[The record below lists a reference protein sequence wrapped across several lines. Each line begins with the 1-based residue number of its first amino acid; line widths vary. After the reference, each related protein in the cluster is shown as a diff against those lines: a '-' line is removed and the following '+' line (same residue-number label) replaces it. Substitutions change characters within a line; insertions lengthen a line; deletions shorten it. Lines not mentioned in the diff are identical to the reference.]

1 MSIESEVF
9 KKYKLKES
17 NLIPYGFIKEKELY
31 KYSKE
36 FMNNT
41 FKADIYTNN
50 EGQVLGK
57 VIELEL
63 NEEYTNFRMENA
75 IGEFVNT
82 VRDEYIKIL
91 QDIANKCYEREEFIF
106 EQTNRITNL
115 ISEKYNVAPE
125 FLWDKFPGFGVFRNA
140 RSNKWFGIIMNIDKS
155 KIISDKA

>member
-1 MSIESEVF
+1 MSIESEIF

-17 NLIPYGFIKEKELY
+17 NLVPYGFIKEKGLY

-41 FKADIYTNN
+41 FRANIYING

-57 VIELEL
+57 VIEIEL

-91 QDIANKCYEREEFIF
+91 QD
-106 EQTNRITNL
+106 L
-115 ISEKYNVAPE
+115 IC
-125 FLWDKFPGFGVFRNA
+125 L
-140 RSNKWFGIIMNIDKS
+140 
-155 KIISDKA
+155 

>member
-1 MSIESEVF
+1 MSIESEIF

-17 NLIPYGFIKEKELY
+17 NLVPYGFIKEKGLY

-36 FMNNT
+36 FMNDAFRAN
-41 FKADIYTNN
+41 IYINS

-57 VIELEL
+57 VIEIEL

-91 QDIANKCYEREEFIF
+91 QD
-106 EQTNRITNL
+106 L
-115 ISEKYNVAPE
+115 IC
-125 FLWDKFPGFGVFRNA
+125 L
-140 RSNKWFGIIMNIDKS
+140 
-155 KIISDKA
+155 